1 MAARWGPDLLRQ
13 SATRARLAERLQK
26 IARGRQAEAARRQNV
41 ASRLSSARRRAEAV
55 SQPAISHASPRVRL
69 QELRRTILA
78 KREYRD
84 PSLHPTSRESPR
96 TKRKETQQHP
106 ATGNS
111 SETRDCATMP
121 QKTNHREQRE
131 KSDQAAGNSRAGSSR
146 ANQAFP
152 RIRERLSFAGSSR
165 RAMSA

>member
-1 MAARWGPDLLRQ
+1 MPARWGPDLLRQ
-13 SATRARLAERLQK
+13 SATRARFAERVQK
-26 IARGRQAEAARRQNV
+26 IARARQAEAARRQN
-41 ASRLSSARRRAEAV
+41 AGSRLLSAPRRAEAV
-55 SQPAISHASPRVRL
+55 SQPAISHASRSVRL
-69 QELRRTILA
+69 QELRRTISA

-111 SETRDCATMP
+111 SETRDCATRP
-121 QKTNHREQRE
+121 RKTKHREQRE

-152 RIRERLSFAGSSR
+152 KIRER
-165 RAMSA
+165 